1 MQTVEC
7 RTLYN
12 KTKQVLVEALEV
24 RPSVYGLIVHEGQ
37 ILLAQATYTHK
48 YVLPG
53 GGIDKGERIQAAL
66 KREVWEETG
75 ITVEVGEFLHFE
87 EDFFYYD
94 PLDMAMHG
102 YLFIYRCEPLTVD
115 LPTIEYPPE
124 EGLDKPLWADINT
137 LTPDSFQSHGEVT
150 LRLIQQLV

>member
-1 MQTVEC
+1 MQLIEC

-12 KTKQVLVEALEV
+12 KTKQIPVENLEV

-37 ILLAQATYTHK
+37 VLLAQATYTQK

-53 GGIDKGERIQAAL
+53 GGIDKGELIQAAL

-75 ITVEVGEFLHFE
+75 ITVNVGAFLHFE

-94 PLDMAMHG
+94 PMDMAIHG
-102 YLFIYRCEPLTVD
+102 YLFYYQCEPLSFD
-115 LPTIEYPPE
+115 LPTIDYPPE
-124 EGLDKPLWADINT
+124 EGLDSSLWVDIDT
-137 LTPDSFQSHGEVT
+137 LTAASFQSHGAT
-150 LRLIQQLV
+150 IMQLVRQVG